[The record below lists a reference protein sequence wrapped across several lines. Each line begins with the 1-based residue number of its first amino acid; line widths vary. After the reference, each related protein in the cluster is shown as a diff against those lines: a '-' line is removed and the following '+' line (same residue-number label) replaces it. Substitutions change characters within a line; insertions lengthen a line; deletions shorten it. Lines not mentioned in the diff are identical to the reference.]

1 MGKRKKKKKKSLKNT
16 WKDKMCKEAR
26 LIGLTGTNGAG
37 KGEAAALFQKKGYK
51 YFSLSDLIREE
62 LRNKGQTITRD
73 NLIKMGNYLRNK
85 FGPDILAKRVVERVQ
100 GKAII
105 DSIRNP
111 REVAYLKKQKSFL
124 LLAIDAPVEIRYS
137 RVIKRGRQESVD
149 SLQEFIAKEAEEM
162 STKDS
167 GQQLQNCMKMADI
180 VIINDSSLEDF
191 HKKLEEFLCP

>member
-1 MGKRKKKKKKSLKNT
+1 
-16 WKDKMCKEAR
+16 MCKEAR

-37 KGEAAALFQKKGYK
+37 KGEAAAFFQKKGYK

-62 LRNKGQTITRD
+62 LRNKGQSITRD
-73 NLIKMGNYLRNK
+73 NLIKMGNHLRNK
-85 FGPDILAKRVVERVQ
+85 FGPDILAKRVIERVQ

-111 REVAYLKKQKSFL
+111 KEVAHLKKQKSFL
-124 LLAIDAPVEIRYS
+124 LLAIDAPVEIRYN

-162 STKDS
+162 STKES

-180 VIINDSSLEDF
+180 VIINDGCLEDF

>member
-1 MGKRKKKKKKSLKNT
+1 
-16 WKDKMCKEAR
+16 MCKGAR

-37 KGEAAALFQKKGYK
+37 KGEAAAFFQKKGYK

-62 LRNKGQTITRD
+62 LRNKGQIITRD
-73 NLIKMGNYLRNK
+73 NLIKMGNHLRNK
-85 FGPDILAKRVVERVQ
+85 FGPDILARRVIERVQ

-111 REVAYLKKQKSFL
+111 KEVAYLKKQKSFL
-124 LLAIDAPVEIRYS
+124 LLAIDAPIEIRYN
-137 RVIKRGRQESVD
+137 RVIKRGREESVD

-162 STKDS
+162 SIKEN

-180 VIINDSSLEDF
+180 VIINDGSFEDF